1 MNRDKKQKF
10 DAGRRR
16 STGNSRCFKK
26 RKFNGNRHTAL
37 SKTESLPKKRHV
49 STSAKKLITP
59 KKDISENSSTFSNI
73 IIDLDILSDIISL
86 IGTCPECE
94 SKNLCFD
101 IDHSKK
107 KGLSCCLKFK
117 CKNCHIWSKEMYTSK
132 KVENGGKGKAPF
144 NINIQSVI
152 AMREVGPGYSS
163 LERFCRFL
171 NVLSP
176 KQVGAFNET

>member
-1 MNRDKKQKF
+1 
-10 DAGRRR
+10 
-16 STGNSRCFKK
+16 
-26 RKFNGNRHTAL
+26 
-37 SKTESLPKKRHV
+37 
-49 STSAKKLITP
+49 
-59 KKDISENSSTFSNI
+59 
-73 IIDLDILSDIISL
+73 
-86 IGTCPECE
+86 
-94 SKNLCFD
+94 
-101 IDHSKK
+101 
-107 KGLSCCLKFK
+107 
-117 CKNCHIWSKEMYTSK
+117 MYTSK